1 VSLPITTRYVR
12 IESPSASGTG
22 DAYDPVVWDV
32 VEAAA
37 RAHIS
42 GPSSSGEGD
51 RRVETDATLFVNP
64 EVVVPFDAR
73 VTDLTT
79 GEVYSVKW
87 TQWMIGNQ
95 GLDHRKC
102 GINRVQG
109 AG

>member
-1 VSLPITTRYVR
+1 MTLPITTRYVR

-22 DAYDPVVWDV
+22 DAYDPVTWDV

-37 RAHIS
+37 LAHIS
-42 GPSSSGEGD
+42 GPSSSANGD
-51 RRVETDATLFVNP
+51 RSQVTDATLFVNV
-64 EVVVPFDAR
+64 ETQVPFDAR

-87 TQWMIGNQ
+87 TQWMVGGQ

-102 GINRVQG
+102 GINRVVG
-109 AG
+109 AR